1 MRPATVSH
9 SFTSTD
15 VDQLILFSDLKK
27 ELSRKMIYQITK
39 RIFDVVC
46 AFILMILILP
56 LFLIISIAV
65 FFSDGKGIF
74 FTQERYGFG
83 RTKFKLY
90 KFRSMLDKENRFSAT
105 FVDGNGS
112 LNNDMRDPRVT
123 KIGRIIRKTSID
135 ELPQLYNILK
145 GDMSFVGPRPLIIE
159 MVENHEMINKLRTLV
174 KPGLTGLLQ
183 ITARNNNNSVLNMI
197 DYDIEYIK
205 RCSFKYDLKIILKT
219 IPAVI
224 SCRGAR

>member
-90 KFRSMLDKENRFSAT
+90 KFRSMIDIENRFSAT

>member
-46 AFILMILILP
+46 VFILMILILP